1 MEEAQVALEGFN
13 GGGAGGGGG
22 GGGER
27 LDELDLNALAGK
39 WRLVYTT
46 VSAWR
51 GSLGRKRGV
60 CV

>member
-1 MEEAQVALEGFN
+1 VALEGFN